1 MELSA
6 RILVVEEDP
15 TLGSELKQALEDL
28 GCDVVVVRDGPK
40 GLARAVSDHFDAIL
54 LAAELPRMNGFR
66 VCKRIR
72 EDPRVRA
79 TPLFLMGDA
88 NTAQLATHDKLPSRA
103 DVYLT
108 KPIVMGELAVALKN
122 RLTART
128 TTKIEPFDM
137 AAALASAEEE
147 AKSLDELRRRL
158 GDQDATIARLTRELA
173 AARTARK
180 EEPKKPDAP
189 ALPPLPKPGLPSRA
203 RAPMPTPQTDLRE
216 LVRQKEEISR
226 LEAALASARTE
237 KTKAHADEIALFR
250 AELAAVRAQLSE
262 TATDA
267 AERKVTLE
275 VAVQEHGRA
284 KAALEAEVARL
295 KAELEQRERDA
306 KALREAT
313 LRDAAQAKSLQGAR
327 DAAIEAQRRAERKSV
342 EIKAQS
348 EEEVEKF
355 KSAQRERGAAALE
368 RHALD
373 LAELEKKF
381 EAALATERA
390 TATANLE
397 NERARVRELE
407 AKLAD
412 GTRATKEVSVARH
425 AALEAAKAVSIER
438 QARMR
443 AEKRVADLE
452 RAAEEEK
459 RSREGALAELEAER
473 SAHAASR
480 GELAAAR
487 AAAEEE
493 RSARTDDRQ
502 RAEALEATTLEQQQA
517 LEAFH
522 RDVMEA
528 RAEIGELEAEIAVL
542 RGELTN
548 VRRELDHEAIASAA
562 LEAEV
567 ERNRELLR
575 RARALLD
582 GSD

>member
-15 TLGSELKQALEDL
+15 TLGSELKEALEAL

-88 NTAQLATHDKLPSRA
+88 NTAQLAAHDKLPSRA

-108 KPIVMGELAVALKN
+108 KPIVMGELAAALKN
-122 RLTART
+122 KLTIRT
-128 TTKIEPFDM
+128 TTKIATFDI
-137 AAALASAEEE
+137 ATALASTEEE
-147 AKSLDELRRRL
+147 AKNLDELRRRL

-173 AARTARK
+173 AARTRK
-180 EEPKKPDAP
+180 EEPKKPETP

-237 KTKAHADEIALFR
+237 KTKAHADEVALFR

-313 LRDAAQAKSLQGAR
+313 LREAAQAKSLQSAR

-381 EAALATERA
+381 DAALATERA
-390 TATANLE
+390 TAAANLE

-425 AALEAAKAVSIER
+425 AALEAAKAVSVER

-459 RSREGALAELEAER
+459 RSREGALVELEAER

>member
-1 MELSA
+1 MPELSA

-15 TLGSELKQALEDL
+15 TLGSELKHALEQM

-40 GLARAVSDHFDAIL
+40 GLARAVTDRFDAIL
-54 LAAELPRMNGFR
+54 LSADLPRMNGFR

-72 EDPRVRA
+72 EDARA
-79 TPLFLMGDA
+79 RTTPLFLMGDA
-88 NTAQLATHDKLPSRA
+88 NTEQFTTHDKLPSRA

-108 KPIVMGELAVALKN
+108 KPIVIGELAAGLKN
-122 RLTART
+122 VLAVRT
-128 TTKIEPFDM
+128 TSKVQSFNM
-137 AAALASAEEE
+137 AAALASAETE
-147 AKSLDELRRRL
+147 AGNLVELRRRL
-158 GDQDATIARLTRELA
+158 GEQDTTVARLTRELA
-173 AARTARK
+173 AARKDAQ
-180 EEPKKPDAP
+180 KKNAP
-189 ALPPLPKPGLPSRA
+189 PAPPPAPKP
-203 RAPMPTPQTDLRE
+203 APPPTRGPMLTPATDLRE
-216 LVRQKEEISR
+216 LARQKEEISR
-226 LEAALASARTE
+226 LEAALASSRTE
-237 KTKAHADEIALFR
+237 KTKAHADEVALFR
-250 AELAAVRAQLSE
+250 AELAAVRAELSE
-262 TATDA
+262 TATEA

-275 VAVQEHGRA
+275 VAMQEYARS

-295 KAELEQRERDA
+295 KLEIDKREADA

-313 LRDAAQAKSLQGAR
+313 LRDAEKAKSLQTAR
-327 DAAIEAQRRAERKSV
+327 DAAVDAQRRAERKSV

-348 EEEVEKF
+348 EEEVQKF
-355 KSAQRERGAAALE
+355 KSAQRERGVAALE
-368 RHALD
+368 RHAAD
-373 LAELEKKF
+373 LAELEKRF
-381 EAALATERA
+381 ETALAAERA
-390 TATANLE
+390 TAAATLE
-397 NERARVRELE
+397 EERARVRQLE
-407 AKLAD
+407 AKLAE
-412 GTRATKEVSVARH
+412 GTRASKEVHVARQ
-425 AALEAAKAVSIER
+425 AALEAAKAVSNER

-443 AEKRVADLE
+443 AEKRIVDLE

-459 RSREGALAELEAER
+459 RSRDGALAELEAER
-473 SAHAASR
+473 TAHATSR

-493 RSARTDDRQ
+493 RSARADDQHRT
-502 RAEALEATTLEQQQA
+502 EALEASTVAQQQV

-528 RAEIGELEAEIAVL
+528 RGEIGELEAEIAVL

-567 ERNRELLR
+567 ERSREMLR